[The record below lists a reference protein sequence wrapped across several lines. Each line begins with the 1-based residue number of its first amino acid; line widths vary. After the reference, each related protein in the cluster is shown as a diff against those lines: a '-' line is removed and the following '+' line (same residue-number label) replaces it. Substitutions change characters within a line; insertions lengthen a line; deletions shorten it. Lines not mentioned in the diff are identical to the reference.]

1 MKWGDV
7 MPNLGAFDAL
17 RDRVVSSAT
26 GLFAHAPYPLVETL
40 SYEGDPGLFG
50 PDSVTWPVIGDAAAF
65 VGGIRALLI
74 QAAHPEVV
82 AGVADH
88 SRYRQDPLGRLSR
101 TSAYVTATSFG
112 AMPEVER
119 AVGFVRRAHRPVEGT
134 SHRDR
139 PYSAGT
145 AELAAWVHNAL
156 TDSFLVAYQ
165 DYGPHPLTA
174 GDADRFVAEQT
185 QVGRLLDAA
194 PLPDTAATLARW
206 LADHPDA
213 GPSPGMAEAI
223 AFLRSPPLPLPV
235 RPAYRVLFQ
244 AAAATLPKS
253 LQRILGVAAVP
264 GARLLG
270 RSAVHA
276 LRWSLGSSPSWRLA
290 LVRVGSEVPSGMFRQ
305 PREGMQPDPAL
316 FSPAWGGRR
325 RSRG

>member
-1 MKWGDV
+1 MAEVGV
-7 MPNLGAFDAL
+7 FDAL
-17 RDRVVSSAT
+17 RDRVVSSTT
-26 GLFAHAPYPLVETL
+26 GLFAHAPYPLDETL
-40 SYEGDPGLFG
+40 SYDGDPGLFG

-119 AVGFVRRAHRPVEGT
+119 AVGFVRRAHRTVAGT

-145 AELAAWVHNAL
+145 EELAAWVHNAL

-165 DYGPHPLTA
+165 EYGPHPLTP

-185 QVGRLLDAA
+185 HVGRLLDAD
-194 PLPDTAATLARW
+194 PLPDTAEALARW

-213 GPSPGMAEAI
+213 GPSPGMVEAI

-235 RPAYRVLFQ
+235 RPVYRVLFQ
-244 AAAATLPKS
+244 AAAATLPER
-253 LQRILGVAAVP
+253 LQRILEVAPVA
-264 GARLLG
+264 GARAVG
-270 RSAVHA
+270 RTAVGA
-276 LRWSLGSSPSWRLA
+276 LRWSLGSSPSWHLA
-290 LVRVGSEVPSGMFRQ
+290 LIRVGRDVPSGLFRQ
-305 PREGMQPDPAL
+305 PL
-316 FSPAWGGRR
+316 
-325 RSRG
+325 RSKGA